1 MDAIK
6 QQGLSIDLIVATG
19 DLVQDQSF
27 AAYQH
32 FADGLQDYL
41 HLIVVTCN
49 HDYQPAMID
58 ALNQAGILSAKQVLM
73 NIGGLLLLG

>member
-1 MDAIK
+1 MWMIPCWELIPIVAIMRYWTPIK

-32 FADGLQDYL
+32 F
-41 HLIVVTCN
+41 C
-49 HDYQPAMID
+49 
-58 ALNQAGILSAKQVLM
+58 
-73 NIGGLLLLG
+73 